1 MFYNKLKKNSINILK
16 QTEKEHNDIAQRG
29 NTAALQLYEIRKSS
43 VKAIK
48 RVEEYINSLANS
60 PKEFKK
66 EVAEVTMSIS
76 EFNEAVKLEEQN
88 KSDNIKGASAA
99 AGGTVIGG
107 AIVGLGPTAAMA
119 VATTF
124 GTASTGRAIA
134 DLYGSAKKNAAWAWL
149 GGGSKAAGGGG
160 KAAGQALLA
169 LAGPIGWSIAGLAL
183 VGGGAFASHKN
194 KKVAEEAEKL
204 TKAVNDKI
212 VILKPKLAELE
223 QLKENTRLLKN
234 TLDLAKFNLF
244 PTDYSLFS
252 NEQKIEIATLINNTK
267 SIGVLINKRII

>member
-16 QTEKEHNDIAQRG
+16 QAEEEYNDIAQRG
-29 NTAALQLYEIRKSS
+29 NTAALQLYETRKSS

-48 RVEEYINSLANS
+48 RVEKYINALANS

-66 EVAEVTMSIS
+66 EVAEVMMSIS

-88 KSDNIKGASAA
+88 KSDNIKGAGAA

-124 GTASTGRAIA
+124 GTASTGTAIA
-134 DLYGSAKKNAAWAWL
+134 ALSGAAAKSAALAWL
-149 GGGSKAAGGGG
+149 GGGALTAGGGG
-160 KAAGQALLA
+160 MAAGQALLA

-223 QLKENTRLLKN
+223 QLKGNTRLLKN

>member
-16 QTEKEHNDIAQRG
+16 QAEEEYNDIAQRA

-48 RVEEYINSLANS
+48 RVEEYINALANS

-66 EVAEVTMSIS
+66 EVAEVMISIS

-124 GTASTGRAIA
+124 GTASTGTAIA
-134 DLYGSAKKNAAWAWL
+134 ALSGAAAKSAALAWL
-149 GGGSKAAGGGG
+149 GGGALTAGGGG
-160 KAAGQALLA
+160 IAAGQAFLA

-204 TKAVNDKI
+204 TKTVNDKI

>member
-1 MFYNKLKKNSINILK
+1 M
-16 QTEKEHNDIAQRG
+16 
-29 NTAALQLYEIRKSS
+29 
-43 VKAIK
+43 
-48 RVEEYINSLANS
+48 
-60 PKEFKK
+60 
-66 EVAEVTMSIS
+66 
-76 EFNEAVKLEEQN
+76 
-88 KSDNIKGASAA
+88 
-99 AGGTVIGG
+99 
-107 AIVGLGPTAAMA
+107 
-119 VATTF
+119 
-124 GTASTGRAIA
+124 
-134 DLYGSAKKNAAWAWL
+134 
-149 GGGSKAAGGGG
+149 
-160 KAAGQALLA
+160 AAGQALLA

-194 KKVAEEAEKL
+194 KKVAEEAERL